1 MDIDNRIIVLSAP
14 SGTGK
19 TTIVKTLMEKHSD
32 LYFSVSTTTRKRREN
47 EKDGVDY
54 YFVSEDEFKKMVDN
68 NDFIEWAVVHSNYYG
83 TTKKEI
89 ERIINKGY
97 CILDIDVQGL
107 KNLIEIYPGLKSIFI
122 LPPSIYE
129 LEKRLRNRGGMD
141 EENIK
146 LRLNNAK
153 NEMKM
158 IYLYKYFVINDNL
171 DNAVKRIE
179 EIIYEK

>member
-32 LYFSVSTTTRKRREN
+32 LYFSVSTTTRKKREN